1 MISGNP
7 ESPRGS
13 PGKFTHLGA
22 CSAYRGSELAHDVRL
37 VMRLRSERPQTRP
50 WRSSA
55 LMERVLNKKGGEAST
70 PQHRAQTLLL
80 HKNIFGGDLLS
91 HTPTGCSTI
100 SAKSLN
106 YRVRNETG
114 CTPLAITTE
123 KPSTT
128 TTPPTVQPGNLKQH
142 TPQQG
147 CYPKTI
153 Q

>member
-1 MISGNP
+1 MSGHP
-7 ESPRGS
+7 
-13 PGKFTHLGA
+13 K
-22 CSAYRGSELAHDVRL
+22 
-37 VMRLRSERPQTRP
+37 
-50 WRSSA
+50 
-55 LMERVLNKKGGEAST
+55 RVLNDKGGEAST
-70 PQHRAQTLLL
+70 PQHGAQTLLL

-128 TTPPTVQPGNLKQH
+128 TTPPNGAAGKPQTTHPLYRVVIPKPYSERD
-142 TPQQG
+142 TPQQV
-147 CYPKTI
+147 PLHLHSNKKLFV
-153 Q
+153 

>member
-1 MISGNP
+1 MYVVRDLRY
-7 ESPRGS
+7 SPRAHVVLLES
-13 PGKFTHLGA
+13 LRTLGP
-22 CSAYRGSELAHDVRL
+22 VRHIAVQSWL
-37 VMRLRSERPQTRP
+37 MMYD
-50 WRSSA
+50 SSCFSGWSVNNRDKGVRRHSSQ
-55 LMERVLNKKGGEAST
+55 RVLNDKGGEAST
-70 PQHRAQTLLL
+70 PQHGAQTLLL

-128 TTPPTVQPGNLKQH
+128 TTPTVQPGNLKQH
-142 TPQQG
+142 TPN
-147 CYPKTI
+147 
-153 Q
+153 